1 MNETSEAPTKRFIFF
16 GLPRVSTSIVLTIVD
31 FCILFLYFE
40 GYGLSS
46 LYVGISAMVGKLA
59 IAVSQSYLG
68 WLSDKT
74 KTKFGK
80 RKPFMIIGAPVLALS
95 FIFLLIPTVFL
106 GSNPETLSL
115 FIWLLIWDVI
125 FQFFYGITT
134 PYQSWMAE
142 QFQVNERPKASAF
155 QNIFN
160 YIGTGIAMLFV
171 LLLVPDILEDFQ
183 VTRIIA
189 PTFII
194 LVVLFAAITIA
205 LFYTSAFALPVEAQ
219 PPIRMNLVE
228 DFKMILKDRNFLH
241 VCVMIGIASLTWSM
255 ITGVMLG
262 YVENVLNFTDTLL
275 PAVFLALGVVGSLF
289 VWKKIIGKLGKKK
302 SLMIIFL
309 WAIITMPFAAL
320 LPLMPFDDFTVP
332 ALLLVLIVS
341 AALGGWYLFPYIVYS
356 DLAENNQKT
365 SDKAELK
372 SGLYNGF
379 PSILLNIFQAF
390 GWLLIGSLLLLPN
403 PANRDYSWGYLL
415 WAPIGSI
422 ILVIALLYT
431 LKFIT
436 LDFSWEK
443 EDN

>member
-46 LYVGISAMVGKLA
+46 FYVGISAMVGKLA

-80 RKPFMIIGAPVLALS
+80 RKPFMIIGAPILALS

-194 LVVLFAAITIA
+194 LVVLFAVITIA
-205 LFYTSAFALPVEAQ
+205 LFYTSAFTLPVEAQ

-309 WAIITMPFAAL
+309 WAIITMPFAAV

-365 SDKAELK
+365 SDKGELK

-443 EDN
+443 EDK